1 MKAEAVGSKC
11 FHAVSKSF
19 MYRGLRI
26 DSSSRSDLSKPDRI
40 TAMNRLS
47 MIMAK
52 ISMKDMKYR

>member
-1 MKAEAVGSKC
+1 
-11 FHAVSKSF
+11 
-19 MYRGLRI
+19 
-26 DSSSRSDLSKPDRI
+26 LSKPDRI